1 MQYSVGSKRMQGYDI
16 FQLDNP
22 EQILPWAPKMQGPAL
37 GQFDSYVDI
46 SLPCLVSCRHV
57 LFFFFNHHCTAE
69 EKQSPSHCLEGYPPR
84 EVSQSI
90 RSTPRSQHS

>member
-57 LFFFFNHHCTAE
+57 LFFFF
-69 EKQSPSHCLEGYPPR
+69 QPPLYCR
-84 EVSQSI
+84 GKAVPLSLS
-90 RSTPRSQHS
+90 